1 MLRVACCMRYTML
14 GAKDYLGRPLELKS
28 PKSPA
33 LDDFANP
40 SRRGESLAGGPDLR
54 TVSRVVH
61 LTPPLTP
68 VSPIGGGDAF
78 RPAAGYKPTQ
88 VREGVVGMHSETTRE
103 VSALDACSALS
114 DGSLD
119 EAVAAQP
126 KPKAV
131 GAARASSA
139 LLGAKAKPKRRLVVV
154 TAKPEWND
162 NVKPPST
169 LLERGRKNQRDFD
182 MVEVL

>member
-1 MLRVACCMRYTML
+1 MRYTML

-28 PKSPA
+28 PKSPFA
-33 LDDFANP
+33 LDDSANP
-40 SRRGESLAGGPDLR
+40 SRRGESLAGGPDLP
-54 TVSRVVH
+54 TVPRVVH

-78 RPAAGYKPTQ
+78 RPAAGHKPTQ
-88 VREGVVGMHSETTRE
+88 VREGVVGMHSEATRE

-131 GAARASSA
+131 SAARASSA

-182 MVEVL
+182 IVEVL

>member
-1 MLRVACCMRYTML
+1 
-14 GAKDYLGRPLELKS
+14 
-28 PKSPA
+28 
-33 LDDFANP
+33 
-40 SRRGESLAGGPDLR
+40 
-54 TVSRVVH
+54 
-61 LTPPLTP
+61 
-68 VSPIGGGDAF
+68 
-78 RPAAGYKPTQ
+78 
-88 VREGVVGMHSETTRE
+88 MHSEATRE

-131 GAARASSA
+131 SAARASSA
-139 LLGAKAKPKRRLVVV
+139 LLGAKAKPKRLVVV